1 MENETFTITL
11 SDGTQLKDI
20 KMSGSEY
27 VSSKKITESTFEGKL
42 NGVTIESSEGMKEEH
57 SNMELVTI
65 LKYEDGYYFAL
76 RDLSQ
81 DELKRMKIESDIEY
95 IAMMSDID
103 MEEE

>member
-1 MENETFTITL
+1 MF
-11 SDGTQLKDI
+11 
-20 KMSGSEY
+20 

-95 IAMMSDID
+95 IAMMVDVD